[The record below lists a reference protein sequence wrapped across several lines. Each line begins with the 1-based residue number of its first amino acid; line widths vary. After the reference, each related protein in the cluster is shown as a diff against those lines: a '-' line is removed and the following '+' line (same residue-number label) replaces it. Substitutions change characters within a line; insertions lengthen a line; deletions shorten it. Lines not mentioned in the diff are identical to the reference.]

1 MVSSAQL
8 ERTIMGSR
16 IGSRYLQS
24 EVELPP
30 KKRYA
35 EVERCAALIG
45 DVLSRRRLRHTL
57 RFKQLYHDRAEITG
71 YCARLD

>member
-1 MVSSAQL
+1 M
-8 ERTIMGSR
+8 
-16 IGSRYLQS
+16 
-24 EVELPP
+24 

-57 RFKQLYHDRAEITG
+57 RFKQLYHDREEITG